1 MARDRSHR
9 ALILAFCAVV
19 ICFLASTAYTQWRVR
34 QLDNAASTIANVAAP
49 RIETLASLRAE
60 THDLAQQLTDYVGRA
75 SEGLPV
81 NRERVRESQ
90 AKLQRA
96 LERYNA
102 LPHDASRFDHRGEIE
117 HKLASLNSATES
129 ILTAV
134 DQGDR
139 VAARAILAW
148 DVRPAVE
155 GTRTA
160 LIEGIQRHA
169 ENTQRLAVSI
179 ASIRSSSTLVAYVL
193 NGLSILLGA
202 IAVALAIGAARR
214 YTELLESQRRL
225 LANRA
230 KELELFAGRVAHDVL
245 GPLSSV
251 STFLGILDRHLP
263 AEENKLRD
271 GLRRAHSGLSRSS
284 KVVRDLLDFAKAGA
298 PPDGTTTS
306 VDEVLDS
313 LSHELQPLAREAG
326 VDLRIE
332 PPREPCLVFCRPG
345 VLMSLIDNL
354 ASNAIKYTAD
364 SPVRVVG
371 VRSQLKQGR
380 FRVEVADSGPG
391 LAPQTRAVIF
401 EPFVRAQSAK
411 GKPGIGLGLATVKRL
426 VAAHGGEVGV
436 ESEPGRGCTFWFE
449 LPGAPVAPREKADLA
464 ETLSPLH

>member
-34 QLDNAASTIANVAAP
+34 QLDDAASTIANVAAP

-60 THDLAQQLTDYVGRA
+60 THDLAQQLTDYVARA

-81 NRERVRESQ
+81 NREHVREPQ

-96 LERYNA
+96 LERYSA
-102 LPHDASRFDHRGEIE
+102 LLHDASRSDHQGEIE
-117 HKLASLNSATES
+117 HKLASLNSAAERV
-129 ILTAV
+129 LTAV

-179 ASIRSSSTLVAYVL
+179 ASIRSSSTLVAYL
-193 NGLSILLGA
+193 LDGLSILLGA

-214 YTELLESQRRL
+214 YTEPLESQRRL
-225 LANRA
+225 LENRA
-230 KELELFAGRVAHDVL
+230 EELELFAGRVAHDVL

-284 KVVRDLLDFAKAGA
+284 KVVSDLLDFAKAGA

-306 VDEVLDS
+306 VAEVLDS
-313 LSHELQPLAREAG
+313 LSYELQPLAREAG

-345 VLMSLIDNL
+345 VLISLFENL
-354 ASNAIKYTAD
+354 ARNAIKYTAD
-364 SPVRVVG
+364 SPVRVVS
-371 VRSQLKQGR
+371 VRSQLKQGH

-401 EPFVRAQSAK
+401 EPFVRAQSAQ
-411 GKPGIGLGLATVKRL
+411 GKPGIGLGLATIKRL

-449 LPGAPVAPREKADLA
+449 LPGAPVAPPEKADLA
-464 ETLSPLH
+464 GTLSPLH